1 VDEANDGWLDDMDE
15 VVKILINDPDSY
27 LAKE

>member
-1 VDEANDGWLDDMDE
+1 MDE

-27 LAKE
+27 LAKEWEGELSLES